1 MWIYFNY
8 IVVHSKYL
16 LEGVHTVITDSR
28 DEGGFIVSLS
38 QVCYKIINH
47 PEQTQ
52 GARSDS
58 DRARH
63 SRIFKRRYNVREE
76 GEESGG
82 GVKFVFKV
90 FDKDYNYGLRSYY
103 NVRADPEVLE
113 KNHL

>member
-1 MWIYFNY
+1 MEFEILYDHIVQASGHVKFIVYSHNGVDRILMWIYFNY

-82 GVKFVFKV
+82 GF
-90 FDKDYNYGLRSYY
+90 
-103 NVRADPEVLE
+103 
-113 KNHL
+113 